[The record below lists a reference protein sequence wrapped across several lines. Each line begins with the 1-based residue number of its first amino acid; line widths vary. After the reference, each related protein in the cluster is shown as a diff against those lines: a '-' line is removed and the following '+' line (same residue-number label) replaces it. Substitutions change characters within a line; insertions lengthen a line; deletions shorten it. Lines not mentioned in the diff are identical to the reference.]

1 MIPEGG
7 FGPAAGVVVA
17 ESVLAKHDERYI
29 PQGRGRGPQGQ
40 GGVWQESRN
49 NQQLVLI
56 RRLLLW
62 PDEQ

>member
-1 MIPEGG
+1 MTSAIYPKD
-7 FGPAAGVVVA
+7 VA
-17 ESVLAKHDERYI
+17 EGLKDR
-29 PQGRGRGPQGQ
+29 
-40 GGVWQESRN
+40 GVWQESRN

>member
-29 PQGRGRGPQGQ
+29 PQGRAEGLKDR
-40 GGVWQESRN
+40 GVWQESRN

-56 RRLLLW
+56 RSLLLW